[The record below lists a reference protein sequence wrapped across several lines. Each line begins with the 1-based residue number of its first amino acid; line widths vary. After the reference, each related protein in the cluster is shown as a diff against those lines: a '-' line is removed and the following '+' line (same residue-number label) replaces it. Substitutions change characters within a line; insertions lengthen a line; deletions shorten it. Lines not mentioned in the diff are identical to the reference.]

1 MIKGIH
7 HKGFQ
12 VTDMEKTLHF
22 YCEVLGFE
30 HAFDLKDSDGYPW
43 IEYVKIAD
51 GSFVEFFYGGTEE
64 EKKQNDHICFEVEA
78 IEALADKLRDKGIS
92 FASELSTGK
101 DNNKQFWIKDPD
113 GNWLEF
119 MELDPDSPQMRS

>member
-12 VTDMEKTLHF
+12 VTDMDRTLHF
-22 YCEVLGFE
+22 YCDVLGFK
-30 HAFDLKDSDGYPW
+30 HAFDLKDSDGKPW

-51 GSFVEFFYGGTEE
+51 GSFVEFFYGGKEE
-64 EKKQNDHICFEVEA
+64 EKHQYDHICFVVEN
-78 IEALADKLRDKGIS
+78 IEGLAMKLKDQGVA
-92 FASELSTGK
+92 FAQELSVGK
-101 DNNKQFWIKDPD
+101 DTNKQFWLRDPD

-119 MELDPDSPQMRS
+119 MELDPSSPQMTS